1 MLNYWTCS
9 ITQEAESFDWTSFS
23 AKYIDV
29 LFFFLVNIRFMGTAT
44 THCVNL
50 PFTISSAN
58 IFPSIETIS
67 STKDEVD
74 IFKLNQ
80 TVSLW

>member
-1 MLNYWTCS
+1 M
-9 ITQEAESFDWTSFS
+9 TQEAESFDWTSFS

-29 LFFFLVNIRFMGTAT
+29 LFFFFFLVNIRFMETAT

>member
-1 MLNYWTCS
+1 
-9 ITQEAESFDWTSFS
+9 
-23 AKYIDV
+23 
-29 LFFFLVNIRFMGTAT
+29 MGTAT
-44 THCVNL
+44 THYVNL

-67 STKDEVD
+67 STKDEVE
-74 IFKLNQ
+74 LNQ